1 MIALYNEKELLPL
14 IAAGDEQA
22 FSAIVD
28 HYWQKIYT
36 VSLTFVKSTH
46 IAEDVVQEVFLKVW
60 EKRATIENVENFNSW
75 LFILARNT
83 IISMLRKKEP
93 SIIAQGNLFPELP
106 HIQPATDAAVQLK
119 ELQEIINRGIESL
132 PEQQQRIYR
141 MSREQ
146 ELSHEE
152 ICHRLG
158 LARSTVKNNLVKTL
172 NFLRDYLRQQTNPQ
186 LIIVATL
193 LIFV

>member
-14 IAAGDEQA
+14 IASGDEQA

-46 IAEDVVQEVFLKVW
+46 VAEDVVQEVFLKVW

-75 LFILARNT
+75 LFIIARNT
-83 IISMLRKKEP
+83 IISIMRKKEP

-106 HIQPATDAAVQLK
+106 HIHPATDAAVQLK

-152 ICHRLG
+152 ICHQLG

-193 LIFV
+193 LIYV